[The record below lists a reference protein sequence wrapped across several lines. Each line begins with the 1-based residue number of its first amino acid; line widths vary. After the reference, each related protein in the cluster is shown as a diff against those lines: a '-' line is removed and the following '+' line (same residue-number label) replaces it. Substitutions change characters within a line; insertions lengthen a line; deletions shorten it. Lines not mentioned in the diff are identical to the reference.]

1 MDRCNYFKISEYSC
15 SKYVLLYNQFFE
27 ATVCSQPFHHVRV
40 LIQASLLRIL
50 LLHQQSWIAASHP
63 SGEAIAGFSF
73 PSWKTKQLPDTTT
86 IILPDQDFWVFTS
99 RWVQGAWPS
108 QWPCL
113 RPLMEGQALGI
124 SCAPSVCA
132 RYNTHT
138 HTKRHTLK
146 FLAPLSL
153 VSLSASHSP
162 EWQLLN
168 CDKWAVSG
176 QPPYLGD
183 WLNDLSITQ
192 PLLYSPSTDKVTH
205 AATEPICQDQCHRR
219 CH

>member
-1 MDRCNYFKISEYSC
+1 MDRCNYFKISKYSC

-27 ATVCSQPFHHVRV
+27 ATVCFQPFHHVRV
-40 LIQASLLRIL
+40 PIQASLLRIL

-63 SGEAIAGFSF
+63 SGEAIVGFSF
-73 PSWKTKQLPDTTT
+73 PSWKTKQLPDTTM

-99 RWVQGAWPS
+99 QWVQGAWPS

-138 HTKRHTLK
+138 HAQSDIHLS
-146 FLAPLSL
+146 FLPLSRL
-153 VSLSASHSP
+153 FFSLCITLPRVAVI
-162 EWQLLN
+162 ELWQMSRVRPALLPGGLA
-168 CDKWAVSG
+168 KWPFHYPTTAVF
-176 QPPYLGD
+176 PF
-183 WLNDLSITQ
+183 
-192 PLLYSPSTDKVTH
+192 
-205 AATEPICQDQCHRR
+205 HR
-219 CH
+219 